1 MHMSALMGKLLKGLQ
16 SFAPMFYARGKC
28 YINNSNDD
36 FRVIG
41 KEKVGLWQDVR
52 KVYKPF

>member
-16 SFAPMFYARGKC
+16 SSAPMFYARGKY

>member
-28 YINNSNDD
+28 YNNSNDD

-41 KEKVGLWQDVR
+41 KEKVGL
-52 KVYKPF
+52 